1 LSGMEIHYSLD
12 EAARR
17 SRRCVVTIGSFDGI
31 HLAHRELLRR
41 VCECSRE
48 NQAASVAI
56 TFHPHPVHVLAPPKA
71 PPLLTPLPIKLE
83 LMEQSGIDRL
93 LILPFT
99 EELSRWSPEKFV
111 EEVLSKTLGAVEV
124 VVGENFHFGH
134 GQAGTP
140 QVMQE
145 LGRRY
150 NFHTEIVPNMSL
162 RKMTVSSSQIRSLL
176 EAGKIPLANRL
187 LGRPFSVRNV
197 VQTGLGIG
205 RTQTVP
211 TLNLGQYTEL
221 LPAVGVYV
229 TRVKVWSTAQTELS
243 GENKTEAPSPSRL
256 LRSVTNVGRRP
267 TFGERE
273 LGVETHLLEPWE
285 GPPAS
290 RMEVSFLYRLRDE
303 RKFDSPGELK
313 SQILKDVRRAEN
325 YFRRLE
331 RFGVDAAEK

>member
-1 LSGMEIHYSLD
+1 MEIHYSLE
-12 EAARR
+12 EAVGR
-17 SRRCVVTIGSFDGI
+17 SHRSVVTIGSFDGI
-31 HLAHRELLRR
+31 HLAHRELLHR
-41 VCECSRE
+41 VCERSRE

-56 TFHPHPVHVLAPPKA
+56 TFDPHPVQILAPPKA
-71 PPLLTPLPIKLE
+71 PRLLTPLSIKLE
-83 LMEQSGIDRL
+83 LLRQSGIDHL

-99 EELSRWSPEKFV
+99 PELSRWSPEKFV
-111 EEVLSKTLGAVEV
+111 EEVLSKTLGAVNV
-124 VVGENFHFGH
+124 VVGDNFRFGH

-150 NFHTEIVPNMSL
+150 NFYTEIVPKMSL
-162 RKMTVSSSQIRSLL
+162 RKMTVSSSQIRALL
-176 EAGKIPLANRL
+176 EAGKVPLANRL

-197 VQTGLGIG
+197 VQAGLGIG

-211 TLNLGQYTEL
+211 TLNLGPYTEL

-229 TRVKVWSTAQTELS
+229 TWVKVWSTAQTELS
-243 GENKTEAPSPSRL
+243 DEEKFGVALPSRL

-267 TFGERE
+267 TFGDRE

-285 GPPAS
+285 GPPTS
-290 RMEVSFLYRLRDE
+290 QMEVSFLYRLRDE
-303 RKFDSPGELK
+303 RKFDSPPELK
-313 SQILKDVRRAEN
+313 SQILKDVHRAES

-331 RFGVDAAEK
+331 RFGVAAVRE